1 MAGGTFTKGVGKI
14 RPGTYINHESVKP
27 EGARFPERGTVLL
40 PFIKHSWGPTKKFI
54 TVNATARDDQ
64 FSELGY
70 HITDDNDNMLMLR
83 EALKKASKVIVYT
96 TGGGT
101 AATATNEE
109 LTITAKYGGVRGND
123 ISVVVEDE
131 VGTEKKAVSVFLG
144 TERVSKYTGLDTVE
158 ELITA
163 AAADKF
169 VTFTGTG
176 ALTAAP
182 GIKLESGA
190 DSEGNNQEITDFI
203 DKMEG
208 VLFNV
213 LCFPVT
219 EASLH
224 TAMKAKIVYM
234 RDNMGRGVQAVV
246 PNMTNPN
253 HESIINVTN
262 RVVVDGKELTAAQT
276 CAWVAG
282 ASAVAT
288 CLDSLTFMV
297 YEGATE
303 IVDPKDNEAAEAAI
317 LNGEFFFSYSDAR
330 EVVVEYDINSLLN
343 FAKPKDE
350 SYRKNR
356 VVRTL
361 DTIDASL
368 KQAFPPNR
376 YDNDPTDW
384 QAMTGIGKSIL
395 KQYGPTPDG
404 IGAIKNI
411 DLDADFVIDEVA
423 SKGDETYITVGI
435 EPVDSAEKIYITV
448 QTR

>member
-1 MAGGTFTKGVGKI
+1 MAGGTFTKGIGKI

-27 EGARFPERGTVLL
+27 ESARFPSRGTVLL
-40 PFIKHSWGPTKKFI
+40 PFVKHNWGPEKKFI
-54 TVNATARDDQ
+54 TVTATGRDEQ
-64 FSELGY
+64 FAELGY

-83 EALKKASKVIVYT
+83 ECLKKASKVIVYV

-101 AATATNEE
+101 KASATSES
-109 LTITAKYGGVRGND
+109 LTITAKYGGERGND
-123 ISVVVEDE
+123 LSVTIASEPE
-131 VGTEKKAVSVFLG
+131 AETHAVSVYLG
-144 TERVSKYTGLDTVE
+144 TERVSNYTGVE
-158 ELITA
+158 NIEGLIEA
-163 AAADKF
+163 AANDKF
-169 VTFTGTG
+169 VVFSGSGELQDAAGVKLTEG
-176 ALTAAP
+176 AN
-182 GIKLESGA
+182 
-190 DSEGNNQEITDFI
+190 SEGNNQEITDFI
-203 DKMEG
+203 DKMES

-219 EASLH
+219 EPSLH
-224 TAMKAKIVYM
+224 TATKAKIVYM

-246 PNMTNPN
+246 PKMTSPN
-253 HESIINVTN
+253 HEAIINVTN
-262 RVVVDGKELTAAQT
+262 SVVVDGKALSVAQA

-282 ASAVAT
+282 ASASAT
-288 CLDSLTFMV
+288 CLDSLTYDV

-303 IVDPKDNEAAEAAI
+303 IVEPKDNEQAEAAI

-330 EVVVEYDINSLLN
+330 EVVVEYDINSLLD
-343 FAKPKDE
+343 FSKPRDE

-356 VVRTL
+356 VMRTI

-384 QAMTGIGKSIL
+384 EAMTGIGKSIL
-395 KQYGPTPDG
+395 TQYGPAPDG
-404 IGAIKNI
+404 IGAIMNL
-411 DLDADFVIDEVA
+411 DLDNDFVIDKEM